1 MHIHRLLLPLLGAA
15 LIALPALA
23 QPSQPTAPPTRTDA
37 GDWVSQLPPDQ
48 WQTSNLEGLDVYSSN
63 NGDKIGDIDGLIFGD
78 SGRVQMVVIAV
89 GGYLALRERAIA
101 VPFNQ
106 IKFVN

>member
-63 NGDKIGDIDGLIFGD
+63 NGAMIGDISDW
-78 SGRVQMVVIAV
+78 SSTAAAMSRQW
-89 GGYLALRERAIA
+89 
-101 VPFNQ
+101 
-106 IKFVN
+106 